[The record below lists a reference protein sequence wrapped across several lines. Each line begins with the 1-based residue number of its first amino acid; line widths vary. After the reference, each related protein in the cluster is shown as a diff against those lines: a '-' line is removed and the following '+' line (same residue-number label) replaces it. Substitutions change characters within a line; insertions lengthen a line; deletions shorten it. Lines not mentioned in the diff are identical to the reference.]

1 MEVASPKIEH
11 RSGISMVW
19 VIPIITALVGGW
31 LIVKTLSEQGSVAT
45 ISFLTADGIEVGT
58 TRIKY
63 KNVNIGVIE
72 GMQFSE
78 DFSHVIL
85 SARFNQ
91 GMDSFLRRNTRFWVV
106 RPQLSLSGVS
116 GLDTIISGAYISV
129 EPGQGAPQFHF
140 VGLEDPPVVL
150 SDAIGHQVTLIADK
164 LGSIDIGSPVYYKGI
179 QAGEVLGYELANDR
193 ESVYIHL
200 FINDPFDQL
209 VQGNT
214 RFWNVSGMEVDLSAN
229 GVNVRTE
236 SVKSLIFGG
245 IAFDTPETLEDS
257 TSDIQGLVYTLYN
270 GYGDIDNNAYTR
282 KINYV
287 AYFDSSV
294 RGLSPGAP
302 VEFRGIQ
309 VGSVLDF
316 RLEYDN
322 DDESFLIPVLLEI
335 EPERIV
341 FRDIDGISES
351 EDTITKLIDMGLR
364 ARLQSGSLITGQLYV
379 ELIMNPDAPQDLIAA
394 NETIPEMPTVSSASI
409 ESITNSLEAFVS
421 RLDTINLEDI
431 GRELLGTLE
440 GTNSLF
446 NSPAIQASLDNLET
460 SMESFKNILAAV
472 DEANLEETIGAGRDV
487 MEKLRETLD
496 LTNNILEPNSP
507 MQYNVIQLTSELEE
521 TARSIRALV
530 ETLERNPQSLLFGR
544 DGDGDE

>member
-19 VIPIITALVGGW
+19 IIPIITALVGGW
-31 LIVKTLSEQGSVAT
+31 LIVKTLSEQGPVAT
-45 ISFLTADGIEVGT
+45 VSFLTADGIEVGT

-72 GMQFSE
+72 GMEFSE

-91 GMDSFLRRNTRFWVV
+91 GMDSFLRRNTQFWVV

-116 GLDTIISGAYISV
+116 GLETIISGAYISV

-140 VGLEDPPVVL
+140 VGLENPPVVL
-150 SDAIGHQVTLIADK
+150 SETIGQQVVLMADK

-193 ESVYIHL
+193 ESVYIHI
-200 FINDPFDQL
+200 FVNDPFDQL

-214 RFWNVSGMEVDLSAN
+214 RFWNVSGMEVDVSAN

-245 IAFDTPETLEDS
+245 IAFDTPETLEQ
-257 TSDIQGLVYTLYN
+257 TTTDIQGLVYTLHN
-270 GYGDIDNNAYTR
+270 SYGDMDENAYTR

-287 AYFDSSV
+287 AYFNSSV

-316 RLEYDN
+316 RLEYDSQ
-322 DDESFLIPVLLEI
+322 DESFLIPVLFEI
-335 EPERIV
+335 EPERIA
-341 FRDIDGISES
+341 FRNETGLSDS
-351 EDTITKLIDMGLR
+351 EDTITNLINNGLR

-379 ELIMNPDAPQDLIAA
+379 ELVMNPNAPMDLVAA
-394 NETIPEMPTVSSASI
+394 NDTVPEMPTVSSASI

-446 NSPAIQASLDNLET
+446 NSPAIQASLVNLEA
-460 SMESFKNILAAV
+460 SMESFKNILQSV
-472 DEANLEETIGAGRDV
+472 DEANLDETITAGRDV
-487 MEKLRETLD
+487 LQNLRTTLD

-530 ETLERNPQSLLFGR
+530 EILERNPQSLLFGR
-544 DGDGDE
+544 DGDGE

>member
-31 LIVKTLSEQGSVAT
+31 LIVKTLSEQGPVAT

-63 KNVNIGVIE
+63 KNVNVGVIE

-91 GMDSFLRRNTRFWVV
+91 GMDSFLRRNTQLWVV

-140 VGLEDPPVVL
+140 VGLENPPVVL
-150 SDAIGHQVTLIADK
+150 SEAIGQQVVLIADK

-193 ESVYIHL
+193 ESVYIHI
-200 FINDPFDQL
+200 FVNDPFDQL

-236 SVKSLIFGG
+236 SIKSLIFGG
-245 IAFDTPETLEDS
+245 VAFDTPETLEQT
-257 TSDIQGLVYTLYN
+257 TSDIQGLVYTLHN
-270 GYGDIDNNAYTR
+270 GYGDIDNNAYSR

-287 AYFDSSV
+287 AYFGSSV

-322 DDESFLIPVLLEI
+322 EDESFLIPVLFEI

-341 FRDIDGISES
+341 FRDADGISDS
-351 EDTITKLIDMGLR
+351 ENTITNLIDNGLR

-379 ELIMNPDAPQDLIAA
+379 ELIMNPDAPLELVAA
-394 NETIPEMPTVSSASI
+394 NDTIPEMPTVSSASI

-446 NSPAIQASLDNLET
+446 NSPVIQASLENLEI

-487 MEKLRETLD
+487 LEKLRETID

-521 TARSIRALV
+521 TARSIRSLV
-530 ETLERNPQSLLFGR
+530 EILERNPQSLLFGR
-544 DGDGDE
+544 EGDGEE

>member
-19 VIPIITALVGGW
+19 IIPIITALVGGW
-31 LIVKTLSEQGSVAT
+31 LIVKTLSEQGPVAT
-45 ISFLTADGIEVGT
+45 VSFLTADGIEVGT

-72 GMQFSE
+72 GMEFSE

-91 GMDSFLRRNTRFWVV
+91 GMDSFLRRNTQFWVV

-116 GLDTIISGAYISV
+116 GLETIISGAYISV

-140 VGLEDPPVVL
+140 VGLEKPPVVL
-150 SDAIGHQVTLIADK
+150 SETIGQQVVLMADK

-193 ESVYIHL
+193 ESVYIHI
-200 FINDPFDQL
+200 FVNDPFDQL
-209 VQGNT
+209 IQGNT
-214 RFWNVSGMEVDLSAN
+214 RFWNVSGMEVDVSAN

-245 IAFDTPETLEDS
+245 IAFDTPETLEQ
-257 TSDIQGLVYTLYN
+257 TTTDIQALVYTLHN
-270 GYGDIDNNAYTR
+270 SYGDMDENAYTR

-287 AYFDSSV
+287 AYFNSSV

-316 RLEYDN
+316 RLEYDSQ
-322 DDESFLIPVLLEI
+322 DESFLIPVLFEI
-335 EPERIV
+335 EPERIA
-341 FRDIDGISES
+341 FRNETGLSDS
-351 EDTITKLIDMGLR
+351 EDTITNLINNGLR

-379 ELIMNPDAPQDLIAA
+379 ELVMNPNAPMDLVAA
-394 NETIPEMPTVSSASI
+394 NDTVPEMPTVSSASI

-446 NSPAIQASLDNLET
+446 NSPAIQASLVNLEA
-460 SMESFKNILAAV
+460 SMESFKNILQSV
-472 DEANLEETIGAGRDV
+472 DEANLDETITAGRDV
-487 MEKLRETLD
+487 LQNLRTTLD

-530 ETLERNPQSLLFGR
+530 EILERNPQSLLFGR
-544 DGDGDE
+544 DGDGE

>member
-1 MEVASPKIEH
+1 MEISSPKIEH

-31 LIVKTLSEQGSVAT
+31 LIIKTISEQGPVAT
-45 ISFLTADGIEVGT
+45 VSFLTADGIEVGT

-72 GMQFSE
+72 GMEFSE

-91 GMDSFLRRNTRFWVV
+91 GMDSFLRRNTQFWVV

-116 GLDTIISGAYISV
+116 GLETIISGAYISV

-140 VGLEDPPVVL
+140 VGLENPPVVL
-150 SDAIGHQVTLIADK
+150 SETIGQRMVLMAEK

-193 ESVYIHL
+193 ESVYIHI
-200 FINDPFDQL
+200 FVNDPFDQL

-214 RFWNVSGMEVDLSAN
+214 RFWNVSGLEVDVSAN

-236 SVKSLIFGG
+236 SVKSMIFGG
-245 IAFDTPETLEDS
+245 ITFDTPETLEQ
-257 TSDIQGLVYTLYN
+257 TTTDIQGLVYTLHNSYS
-270 GYGDIDNNAYTR
+270 DMDENAYTR
-282 KINYV
+282 KISYV

-316 RLEYDN
+316 RLEYDSE
-322 DDESFLIPVLLEI
+322 DQSFLIPVLIEI
-335 EPERIV
+335 EPERIA
-341 FRDIDGISES
+341 FRDETGLSDS
-351 EDTITKLIDMGLR
+351 EDTISNLIHNGLR
-364 ARLQSGSLITGQLYV
+364 ARLQLGSLITGQLYV
-379 ELIMNPDAPQDLIAA
+379 ELIMNPDAPMELVAVNDSV
-394 NETIPEMPTVSSASI
+394 PEMPTVSSASI

-446 NSPAIQASLDNLET
+446 NSPAIQASLVNLEA
-460 SMESFKNILAAV
+460 SMESFKNILRSV
-472 DEANLEETIGAGRDV
+472 DEANLDETIIAGRDV
-487 MEKLRETLD
+487 LQNLRTTLD

-530 ETLERNPQSLLFGR
+530 EILERNPQSLLFGR
-544 DGDGDE
+544 DGDGE

>member
-31 LIVKTLSEQGSVAT
+31 LIVKTLSEQGPVAT

-63 KNVNIGVIE
+63 KNVNVGVIE

-91 GMDSFLRRNTRFWVV
+91 GMDSFLRRNTQLWVV

-140 VGLEDPPVVL
+140 VGLENPPVVL
-150 SDAIGHQVTLIADK
+150 SEAIGQQVVLIADK

-193 ESVYIHL
+193 ESVYIHI
-200 FINDPFDQL
+200 FVNDPFDQL

-236 SVKSLIFGG
+236 SIKSLIFGG
-245 IAFDTPETLEDS
+245 VAFDIPETLEQT
-257 TSDIQGLVYTLYN
+257 TSDIQGLVYTLHN
-270 GYGDIDNNAYTR
+270 GYGDIDNNAYSR

-287 AYFDSSV
+287 AYFGSSV

-322 DDESFLIPVLLEI
+322 EDESFLIPVLFEI

-341 FRDIDGISES
+341 FRDADGISDS
-351 EDTITKLIDMGLR
+351 ENTITNLIDNGLR

-379 ELIMNPDAPQDLIAA
+379 ELIMNPDAPLELVAA
-394 NETIPEMPTVSSASI
+394 NDTIPEMPTVSSASI

-446 NSPAIQASLDNLET
+446 NSPVIQASLENLEI

-487 MEKLRETLD
+487 LEKLRETID

-521 TARSIRALV
+521 TARSIRSLV
-530 ETLERNPQSLLFGR
+530 EILERNPQSLLFGR
-544 DGDGDE
+544 EGDGEE

>member
-19 VIPIITALVGGW
+19 IIPIITALVGGW
-31 LIVKTLSEQGSVAT
+31 LIVKTLSEQGPVAT
-45 ISFLTADGIEVGT
+45 VSFLTADGIEVGT

-72 GMQFSE
+72 GMEFSE

-91 GMDSFLRRNTRFWVV
+91 GMDSFLRRNTQFWVV

-116 GLDTIISGAYISV
+116 GLETIISGAYISV

-140 VGLEDPPVVL
+140 VGLENPPVVL
-150 SDAIGHQVTLIADK
+150 SETIGQQVVLMADK

-193 ESVYIHL
+193 ESVYIHI
-200 FINDPFDQL
+200 FVNDPFDQL

-214 RFWNVSGMEVDLSAN
+214 RFWNVSGMEVDVSAN

-245 IAFDTPETLEDS
+245 IAFDTPETLEQ
-257 TSDIQGLVYTLYN
+257 TTTDIQGLVYTLHN
-270 GYGDIDNNAYTR
+270 SYGDMDENAYTR

-287 AYFDSSV
+287 AYFNSSV

-316 RLEYDN
+316 RLEYDSQ
-322 DDESFLIPVLLEI
+322 DESFLIPVLFEI
-335 EPERIV
+335 EPERIA
-341 FRDIDGISES
+341 FRDETGLSDS
-351 EDTITKLIDMGLR
+351 EDTITNLINNGLK

-379 ELIMNPDAPQDLIAA
+379 ELVMNPDDPMDLVAA
-394 NETIPEMPTVSSASI
+394 NDTVPEMPTVSSASI

-446 NSPAIQASLDNLET
+446 NSPAIQASLVNLEA
-460 SMESFKNILAAV
+460 SMESFKNILQSV
-472 DEANLEETIGAGRDV
+472 DEANLDETITAGRDV
-487 MEKLRETLD
+487 LQNLRTTLD

-530 ETLERNPQSLLFGR
+530 EILERNPQSLLFGR
-544 DGDGDE
+544 DGDGE

>member
-31 LIVKTLSEQGSVAT
+31 LIVKTLSEQGPVAT

-72 GMQFSE
+72 GMEFSE

-85 SARFNQ
+85 SSRFNQ
-91 GMDSFLRRNTRFWVV
+91 GMDSFLRRNTQFWVV

-116 GLDTIISGAYISV
+116 GLETIISGAYIEV

-140 VGLEDPPVVL
+140 VGLENPPVVL
-150 SDAIGHQVTLIADK
+150 SDTIGQRVVLMAEK
-164 LGSIDIGSPVYYKGI
+164 LGSIDVGSPVYYKGI

-193 ESVYIHL
+193 ESVYIHI
-200 FINDPFDQL
+200 FVNDPFDQL

-214 RFWNVSGMEVDLSAN
+214 RFWNVSGLEVDVSAD

-236 SVKSLIFGG
+236 SFKSMIFGG
-245 IAFDTPETLEDS
+245 VAFNTPETLEQA
-257 TSDIQGLVYTLYN
+257 TTDIQGLVYTLHN
-270 GYGDIDNNAYTR
+270 SYGDMDDNAYTR

-316 RLEYDN
+316 RLEYDSEN
-322 DDESFLIPVLLEI
+322 ESFLIPVLFEI

-341 FRDIDGISES
+341 FRNTSGLVES
-351 EDTITKLIDMGLR
+351 EDTITSLINNGLR

-379 ELIMNPDAPQDLIAA
+379 ELVMNPDAPLDLVAD
-394 NETIPEMPTVSSASI
+394 NDTVLEMPTV
-409 ESITNSLEAFVS
+409 
-421 RLDTINLEDI
+421 
-431 GRELLGTLE
+431 
-440 GTNSLF
+440 
-446 NSPAIQASLDNLET
+446 
-460 SMESFKNILAAV
+460 
-472 DEANLEETIGAGRDV
+472 
-487 MEKLRETLD
+487 
-496 LTNNILEPNSP
+496 
-507 MQYNVIQLTSELEE
+507 
-521 TARSIRALV
+521 
-530 ETLERNPQSLLFGR
+530 
-544 DGDGDE
+544 